1 MHSPR
6 NELAASVTTDRNPQ
20 YETEQLP
27 STFGPDDYPQP
38 MTQHDLVLRNGTVID
53 GTGRPRFVA
62 DIAIDD
68 GVLTAIGEVSG
79 RGRTELDA
87 SGLLVTPGW
96 VDIHTHY
103 DGQVSWDPYLTP
115 SSWQGVTTAVM
126 GNCGVGF
133 APVAPDRR
141 AWLIE
146 VMEGIEDI
154 PGTALHE
161 GITWGWESF
170 PEYLDVIDGSPHAI
184 DFAAQIGHAALR
196 GYVMGDRGADHEER
210 ATTEEIQRMGEL
222 AAEAILAGAIG
233 FSTSRT
239 VAHRSS
245 DGRHTPSLTA
255 SRDELLGIA
264 RAIGATGQGVLEIVA
279 DLFDLDAEFSLI
291 REMAEVS
298 VRPVS
303 VSLLQRPEFAPDE
316 YQRILQLITD
326 ANADGLKITGQVAA
340 RPVGLILSL
349 EGRVNPLLPSP
360 TYQSLAHLELA
371 ERVAVLR
378 NPDTRS
384 TIINEVE
391 QSGGDMNGLARVMFS
406 LSDPVR
412 YDQSLDEKLDIAGA
426 YDALLENDGNGRIY
440 VPVMNFVEGDLRATR
455 EMIAHPNTVPGLG
468 DAGAH
473 CTMICDASFP
483 TWMLQYWGRD
493 VADAEKF
500 ELEWIVKQQAADTAH
515 AVGLHDRGTLERG
528 KRADINLIDFDA
540 LSVGVPEMLH
550 DLPAN
555 GKRLVQRAAGYRT
568 TIVAGSVIMH
578 DGIPTGELPGH
589 LVRGAQPAPKH

>member
-1 MHSPR
+1 
-6 NELAASVTTDRNPQ
+6 
-20 YETEQLP
+20 
-27 STFGPDDYPQP
+27 
-38 MTQHDLVLRNGTVID
+38 MTQHDLVLRNGTVVD
-53 GTGRPRFVA
+53 GTGLPRFAA
-62 DIAIDD
+62 DIAIDN
-68 GVLTAIGEVSG
+68 GIITEIGEVAAT
-79 RGRTELDA
+79 GRTELDA
-87 SGLLVTPGW
+87 TGLLVTPGW

-133 APVAPDRR
+133 APVAPDRHG
-141 AWLIE
+141 WLIE

-161 GITWGWESF
+161 GITWGWETF
-170 PEYLDVIDGSPHAI
+170 PEYLDIIDSSPHAI

-210 ATTEEIQRMGEL
+210 ATPEEIQRMGTI
-222 AAEAILAGAIG
+222 AAEAIRAGAIG

-255 SRDELLGIA
+255 SREELVGIA
-264 RAIGATGQGVLEIVA
+264 RAIGETGMGVLEIVA
-279 DLFDLDAEFSLI
+279 DLFDLDAEFALI

-298 VRPVS
+298 GRPVS

-316 YQRILQLITD
+316 YRRILQLIET
-326 ANADGLKITGQVAA
+326 ANVDGLKIVGQVAA
-340 RPVGLILSL
+340 RPVGLIMSL

-360 TYQSLAHLELA
+360 TYQSLLHLDHA
-371 ERVAVLR
+371 DRVAALED
-378 NPDTRS
+378 PTTRT
-384 TIINEVE
+384 TIISEVE
-391 QSGGDMNGLARVMFS
+391 ATGGDMNGLARVMFA
-406 LSDPVR
+406 LSEPLR
-412 YDQSLDEKLDIAGA
+412 YDQSLDERLDIAGA
-426 YDALLENDGNGRIY
+426 YDALLANNGNGRIY

-493 VADAEKF
+493 VDDSEKF
-500 ELEWIVKQQAADTAH
+500 DLEWIVKQQAHDTAS
-515 AVGLHDRGTLERG
+515 AVGLDDRGTIEVG

-540 LSVGVPEMLH
+540 LAVGVPEMLH
-550 DLPAN
+550 DLPAD
-555 GKRLVQRAAGYRT
+555 GKRLVQRAVGYRA
-568 TIVAGSVIMH
+568 TIVAGEIVMA
-578 DGIPTGELPGH
+578 DGSPTGALPGR
-589 LVRGAQPAPKH
+589 LIRGAQSVSQSE

>member
-1 MHSPR
+1 
-6 NELAASVTTDRNPQ
+6 
-20 YETEQLP
+20 
-27 STFGPDDYPQP
+27 

-53 GTGRPRFVA
+53 GTGLPRFAA
-62 DIAIDD
+62 DIAIDN
-68 GVLTAIGEVSG
+68 GIITEIGEVAAT
-79 RGRTELDA
+79 GRTELDA
-87 SGLLVTPGW
+87 TGLLVTPGW

-133 APVAPDRR
+133 APVAPDRHG
-141 AWLIE
+141 WLIE

-161 GITWGWESF
+161 GITWGWETF
-170 PEYLDVIDGSPHAI
+170 PEYLDIIDSSPHAI

-196 GYVMGDRGADHEER
+196 GYVMGERGADHEER
-210 ATTEEIQRMGEL
+210 ATPEEIQSMGTI
-222 AAEAILAGAIG
+222 AAEAIRAGAIG

-255 SRDELLGIA
+255 SREELVGIA
-264 RAIGATGQGVLEIVA
+264 RAIGETGMGVLEIVA
-279 DLFDLDAEFSLI
+279 DLFDLDAEFALI

-298 VRPVS
+298 GRPVS

-316 YQRILQLITD
+316 YRRILQLIET
-326 ANADGLKITGQVAA
+326 ANVDGLKIVGQVAA
-340 RPVGLILSL
+340 RPVGLIMSL

-360 TYQSLAHLELA
+360 TYQSLLHLDHA
-371 ERVAVLR
+371 DRVAALED
-378 NPDTRS
+378 PTTRT
-384 TIINEVE
+384 TIISEVE
-391 QSGGDMNGLARVMFS
+391 ATGGDMNGLARVMFA
-406 LSDPVR
+406 LSEPLR
-412 YDQSLDEKLDIAGA
+412 YDQSLDERLDIAGA
-426 YDALLENDGNGRIY
+426 YDALLANNGNGRIY

-493 VADAEKF
+493 VDDSEKF
-500 ELEWIVKQQAADTAH
+500 DLEWIVKQQAHDTAR
-515 AVGLHDRGTLERG
+515 AVGLDDRGTIEVG

-550 DLPAN
+550 DLPAD
-555 GKRLVQRAAGYRT
+555 GKRLVQRAVGYRA
-568 TIVAGSVIMH
+568 TIVAGEIVMA
-578 DGIPTGELPGH
+578 DGSPTGALPGR
-589 LVRGAQPAPKH
+589 LIRGAQSVSQSE

>member
-1 MHSPR
+1 
-6 NELAASVTTDRNPQ
+6 
-20 YETEQLP
+20 
-27 STFGPDDYPQP
+27 

-53 GTGRPRFVA
+53 GTGLPRFAA
-62 DIAIDD
+62 DIAIDN
-68 GVLTAIGEVSG
+68 GIITEIGEVAAT
-79 RGRTELDA
+79 GRTELDA
-87 SGLLVTPGW
+87 TGLLVTPGW

-133 APVAPDRR
+133 APVAPDRHG
-141 AWLIE
+141 WLIE

-161 GITWGWESF
+161 GITWGWETF
-170 PEYLDVIDGSPHAI
+170 PEYLDIIDSSPHAI

-196 GYVMGDRGADHEER
+196 GYVMGDRGADHEVR
-210 ATTEEIQRMGEL
+210 ATSEEIQRMGTI
-222 AAEAILAGAIG
+222 AAEAIRAGAIG

-255 SRDELLGIA
+255 SREELVGIA
-264 RAIGATGQGVLEIVA
+264 RAIGETGMGVLEIVA
-279 DLFDLDAEFSLI
+279 DLFDLDAEFALI

-298 VRPVS
+298 GRPVS

-316 YQRILQLITD
+316 YRRILQLIET
-326 ANADGLKITGQVAA
+326 ANVDGLKIVGQVAA
-340 RPVGLILSL
+340 RPVGLIMSL

-360 TYQSLAHLELA
+360 TYQSLLHLDHA
-371 ERVAVLR
+371 DRVAALED
-378 NPDTRS
+378 PTTRT
-384 TIINEVE
+384 TIISEVE
-391 QSGGDMNGLARVMFS
+391 ATGGDMNGLARVMFA
-406 LSDPVR
+406 LSEPLR
-412 YDQSLDEKLDIAGA
+412 YDQSLDERLDIAGA
-426 YDALLENDGNGRIY
+426 YDALLANNGNGRIY

-493 VADAEKF
+493 VDDSEKF
-500 ELEWIVKQQAADTAH
+500 DLEWIVKQQAHDTAS
-515 AVGLHDRGTLERG
+515 AVGLDDRGTIEVG

-540 LSVGVPEMLH
+540 LAVGIPEMLH
-550 DLPAN
+550 DLPAD
-555 GKRLVQRAAGYRT
+555 GKRLVQRADGYRA
-568 TIVAGSVIMH
+568 TIVAGEIVMA
-578 DGIPTGELPGH
+578 DGSPTGALPGR
-589 LVRGAQPAPKH
+589 LIRGAQSVSQSE

>member
-1 MHSPR
+1 MP
-6 NELAASVTTDRNPQ
+6 EGDRR
-20 YETEQLP
+20 
-27 STFGPDDYPQP
+27 SGRSRSDYPRP
-38 MTQHDLVLRNGTVID
+38 MAHHDLVIRNGTVID
-53 GTGRPRFVA
+53 GTGEPRFSA
-62 DIAIDD
+62 DIAVDD
-68 GVLTAIGEVSG
+68 GVITLIGTVEAS
-79 RGRTELDA
+79 GRTELDA

-133 APVAPDRR
+133 APVAPDRH

-170 PEYLDVIDGSPHAI
+170 PEYLDVIDRSPHAI
-184 DFAAQIGHAALR
+184 DFAAQLPHAALR
-196 GYVMGDRGADHEER
+196 GYVMGERGADHEER
-210 ATTEEIQRMGEL
+210 ATPEEIERMGAI
-222 AAEAILAGAIG
+222 AAEAIIAGAIG

-239 VAHRSS
+239 VAHRSA

-255 SRDELLGIA
+255 SRDELIGIA
-264 RAIGATGQGVLEIVA
+264 RAIGTTGLGVIEIVA
-279 DLFDLDAEFSLI
+279 DLFDLDGEFALI

-298 VRPVS
+298 GRPVS

-316 YQRILQLITD
+316 YRRILRLIEE
-326 ANADGLKITGQVAA
+326 ANGDGLRITGQVAA
-340 RPVGLILSL
+340 RPVGLIMSL

-360 TYQSLAHLELA
+360 TYQSIAHLELA
-371 ERVAVLR
+371 ERVALMR
-378 NPDTRS
+378 DPARRQLIISELES
-384 TIINEVE
+384 T
-391 QSGGDMNGLARVMFS
+391 GGDMNGLARVMFE
-406 LSDPVR
+406 LVEPIR
-412 YDQSLDEKLDIAGA
+412 YDQSLDESLDSAAA
-426 YDALLENDGNGRIY
+426 YDALMADDGNGRLY
-440 VPVMNFVEGDLRATR
+440 VPVMNYVEGDLRATR

-493 VADAEKF
+493 VADVQKF
-500 ELEWIVKQQAADTAH
+500 ELEWIVKQQANDTAH
-515 AVGLHDRGTLERG
+515 AVGLNDRGSLQPG

-540 LSVGVPEMLH
+540 LAVGVPEMLR
-550 DLPAN
+550 DLPAD
-555 GKRLVQRAAGYRT
+555 GKRLVQRASGYRS
-568 TIVAGSVIMH
+568 TIVAGTVVMN
-578 DGIPTGELPGH
+578 DGVPTGALPGH
-589 LVRGAQPAPKH
+589 LVRGAQAAPLP

>member
-1 MHSPR
+1 
-6 NELAASVTTDRNPQ
+6 
-20 YETEQLP
+20 
-27 STFGPDDYPQP
+27 
-38 MTQHDLVLRNGTVID
+38 MTHHDLVLRNGIVID
-53 GTGRPRFVA
+53 GTGAPRFSA
-62 DIAIDD
+62 DIAVDD
-68 GVLTAIGEVSG
+68 GVITAVGTITAAG
-79 RGRTELDA
+79 RIELDA

-133 APVAPDRR
+133 APVAPDRH

-170 PEYLDVIDGSPHAI
+170 PDYLDVIDRTPHAI
-184 DFAAQIGHAALR
+184 DFAAQLPHAALR

-210 ATTEEIQRMGEL
+210 ATPEEIERMGSI
-222 AAEAILAGAIG
+222 AAEAVLAGAIG

-239 VAHRSS
+239 VAHRSA

-264 RAIGATGQGVLEIVA
+264 RAIGATGLGVIEIVA
-279 DLFDLDAEFSLI
+279 DLFDLDAEFALI

-298 VRPVS
+298 GRPVS

-316 YQRILQLITD
+316 YRRILQLIEE
-326 ANADGLKITGQVAA
+326 ANAAGLRIVGQVAA
-340 RPVGLILSL
+340 RPVGLIMSL
-349 EGRVNPLLPSP
+349 EGRVNPLMPSP
-360 TYQSLAHLELA
+360 TYQSIAHLDLA
-371 ERVAVLR
+371 ERVTLLR
-378 NPDTRS
+378 DPARRERIISEIES
-384 TIINEVE
+384 TG
-391 QSGGDMNGLARVMFS
+391 SDMNGLARVMFE
-406 LSDPVR
+406 LVEPIR
-412 YDQSLDEKLDIAGA
+412 YDQSLDESLDIASA
-426 YDALLENDGNGRIY
+426 YDVLLANDGNGRIY
-440 VPVMNFVEGDLRATR
+440 VPVMNYVEGNLQATR

-483 TWMLQYWGRD
+483 TWMLQFWGRD
-493 VADAEKF
+493 VADDQRFA
-500 ELEWIVKQQAADTAH
+500 LEWIVKQQAHDTAQ
-515 AVGLHDRGTLERG
+515 AVGLEDRGTLQVG
-528 KRADINLIDFDA
+528 KRADINLIDLDELA
-540 LSVGVPEMLH
+540 VGVPEMLR
-550 DLPAN
+550 DLPAD
-555 GKRLVQRAAGYRT
+555 GKRLVQRASGYRT
-568 TIVAGSVIMH
+568 TIVAGTIVMN
-578 DGIPTGELPGH
+578 DGVPTGELPGR
-589 LVRGAQPAPKH
+589 LVRGAQPAPLP

>member
-1 MHSPR
+1 M
-6 NELAASVTTDRNPQ
+6 
-20 YETEQLP
+20 TE
-27 STFGPDDYPQP
+27 
-38 MTQHDLVLRNGTVID
+38 HDLVVRNGTVID
-53 GTGRPRFVA
+53 GTGLPRFAA
-62 DIAIDD
+62 DIAVDSGII
-68 GVLTAIGEVSG
+68 TEIGEVATP
-79 RGRTELDA
+79 GRTELDA
-87 SGLLVTPGW
+87 TGLLVTPGW

-133 APVAPDRR
+133 APVAPDRHG
-141 AWLIE
+141 WLIE

-161 GITWGWESF
+161 GITWGWETF
-170 PEYLDVIDGSPHAI
+170 PEYLDIIDSSPHAI

-196 GYVMGDRGADHEER
+196 GYVMGDRGADHAER
-210 ATTEEIQRMGEL
+210 ATPEEIQRMGII
-222 AAEAILAGAIG
+222 AADAIRAGAIG

-239 VAHRSS
+239 VAHRSA

-255 SRDELLGIA
+255 SREELVGIA
-264 RAIGATGQGVLEIVA
+264 RAIGETEMGVLEIVA
-279 DLFDLDAEFSLI
+279 DLFDLDAEFALI

-298 VRPVS
+298 GRPVS

-316 YQRILQLITD
+316 YRRILQLIEA
-326 ANADGLKITGQVAA
+326 ANVDGLKIVGQVAA
-340 RPVGLILSL
+340 RPVGLIMSL

-360 TYQSLAHLELA
+360 TYQSLLHLDHA
-371 ERVAVLR
+371 DRVAALE
-378 NPDTRS
+378 DSTTRR
-384 TIINEVE
+384 TIISEVE
-391 QSGGDMNGLARVMFS
+391 ATGGDMNGLARVMFA
-406 LSDPVR
+406 LSEPLR
-412 YDQSLDEKLDIAGA
+412 YDQSLDERLDIAGA
-426 YDALLENDGNGRIY
+426 YDTLLANNGNGRIY

-493 VADAEKF
+493 VDDSEKF
-500 ELEWIVKQQAADTAH
+500 DIEWIVKQQAHDTAN
-515 AVGLHDRGTLERG
+515 AVGLDDRGTIEVG
-528 KRADINLIDFDA
+528 KRADLNLIDFDA

-550 DLPAN
+550 DLPAD
-555 GKRLVQRAAGYRT
+555 GKRLVQRAVGYRA
-568 TIVAGSVIMH
+568 TIVAGEIVMA
-578 DGIPTGELPGH
+578 DGSPTGALPGR
-589 LVRGAQPAPKH
+589 LIRGVQSVSQSE

>member
-1 MHSPR
+1 
-6 NELAASVTTDRNPQ
+6 
-20 YETEQLP
+20 
-27 STFGPDDYPQP
+27 

-53 GTGRPRFVA
+53 GTGLPRFAA
-62 DIAIDD
+62 DIAIDN
-68 GVLTAIGEVSG
+68 GIITEIGEVAAT
-79 RGRTELDA
+79 GRTELDA
-87 SGLLVTPGW
+87 TGLLVTPGW

-133 APVAPDRR
+133 APVAPDRHG
-141 AWLIE
+141 WLIE

-161 GITWGWESF
+161 GITWGWETF
-170 PEYLDVIDGSPHAI
+170 PEYLDIIDSSPHAI

-210 ATTEEIQRMGEL
+210 ATPEEIQRMGTI
-222 AAEAILAGAIG
+222 AAEAIRAGAIG

-255 SRDELLGIA
+255 SREELVGIA
-264 RAIGATGQGVLEIVA
+264 RAIGETGMGVLEIVA
-279 DLFDLDAEFSLI
+279 DLFDLDAEFALI

-298 VRPVS
+298 GRPVS

-316 YQRILQLITD
+316 YRRILQLIET
-326 ANADGLKITGQVAA
+326 ANVDGLKIVGQVAA
-340 RPVGLILSL
+340 RPVGLIMSL

-360 TYQSLAHLELA
+360 TYQSLLHLDHA
-371 ERVAVLR
+371 DRVAALE
-378 NPDTRS
+378 DSTTRT
-384 TIINEVE
+384 TIISEVE
-391 QSGGDMNGLARVMFS
+391 ATGGDMNGLARVMFA
-406 LSDPVR
+406 LSEPLR
-412 YDQSLDEKLDIAGA
+412 YDQSLDERLDIAGA
-426 YDALLENDGNGRIY
+426 YDALLANNGNGRIY

-493 VADAEKF
+493 VDDSEKF
-500 ELEWIVKQQAADTAH
+500 DLEWIVKQQAHDTAS
-515 AVGLHDRGTLERG
+515 AVGLDDRGTIEVG

-540 LSVGVPEMLH
+540 LAVGVPEMLH
-550 DLPAN
+550 DLPAD
-555 GKRLVQRAAGYRT
+555 GKRLVQRAVGYRA
-568 TIVAGSVIMH
+568 TIVAGEIVMA
-578 DGIPTGELPGH
+578 DGSPTGVLPGR
-589 LVRGAQPAPKH
+589 LIRGAQSVSQSE